1 MILFYG
7 IFKLS
12 YSTFQ
17 IMTTTKPQI
26 KYQVLFIGD
35 SVSNPRVIGE
45 YVSRT
50 RASNKANKLDLD
62 YGAYRHSVKRVELQ
76 SYGEYR

>member
-1 MILFYG
+1 
-7 IFKLS
+7 
-12 YSTFQ
+12 
-17 IMTTTKPQI
+17 MTTTKPQI

>member
-1 MILFYG
+1 MYNNSIN
-7 IFKLS
+7 KLP
-12 YSTFQ
+12 T
-17 IMTTTKPQI
+17 MTTNKPQF

-35 SVSNPRVIGE
+35 SVSDPRVIGE
-45 YVSRT
+45 YVSRM

-62 YGAYRHSVKRVELQ
+62 YGGYRHSVKRVELQ

>member
-1 MILFYG
+1 
-7 IFKLS
+7 
-12 YSTFQ
+12 
-17 IMTTTKPQI
+17 MTTTKPQI

-50 RASNKANKLDLD
+50 RANNKANKLDLD
-62 YGAYRHSVKRVELQ
+62 YGAYRHSVQPVEVTI
-76 SYGEYR
+76 

>member
-1 MILFYG
+1 MNKQQF
-7 IFKLS
+7 
-12 YSTFQ
+12 
-17 IMTTTKPQI
+17 

-35 SVSNPRVIGE
+35 SISQPRVIGE
-45 YVSRT
+45 YVSRM

-76 SYGEYR
+76 SFGEPGPRKARRARGSQPIGGRGL

>member
-1 MILFYG
+1 
-7 IFKLS
+7 
-12 YSTFQ
+12 
-17 IMTTTKPQI
+17 MTTTKPQI

-35 SVSNPRVIGE
+35 SVSDPRVIGE

-50 RASNKANKLDLD
+50 RARNKADKLDNE